1 MAADLPPDQRP
12 RCTATSIMTGE
23 RCKRRPHPGSN
34 TCVKHG
40 SGAPQ
45 VRAAAERRLA
55 DAKAVELERQ
65 REKQM
70 PGSAEWLKT
79 ATETQKRDCLKNSF
93 VNQAMNALSTRPSS
107 KKKTPSA
114 TTDKH

>member
-1 MAADLPPDQRP
+1 MKFAKLLPLTACLLVGCNPQP
-12 RCTATSIMTGE
+12 HQQKPTPVSATS
-23 RCKRRPHPGSN
+23 S
-34 TCVKHG
+34 
-40 SGAPQ
+40 Q
-45 VRAAAERRLA
+45 A
-55 DAKAVELERQ
+55 DAQAVEMERQ

-70 PGSAEWLKT
+70 PCSAEWLKA
-79 ATETQKRDCLKNSF
+79 ATETQKKDCLKNSS